1 MEIVNGYNRK
11 CKDSVGGLRK
21 IWLCKYV
28 KYSRSQILTDGNIL
42 VSFPDTFI
50 YSFHSVEASNASES
64 MEQTDGGKFYNQS
77 ISVTFQGADPKEIEL
92 LQNIDFRILYLDNN
106 GIYKIFGLRN
116 GMEAGTIT
124 YETGSS
130 KANLNGFKITFTG
143 KEKEEAVFVV
153 DLEDVGFIEE
163 GVAPEH
169 YLLLQNSDFFMLEND
184 DNLIL
189 QNG

>member
-21 IWLCKYV
+21 VWLCKYV

-42 VSFPDTFI
+42 VLFPDTFI
-50 YSFHSVEASNASES
+50 YSFHSIEASNASES
-64 MEQTDGGKFYNQS
+64 MEQNEGGKFYNQS
-77 ISVTFQGADPKEIEL
+77 ISLTFQGADPKEIEL

-106 GIYKIFGLRN
+106 GVYKIFGLRN
-116 GMEAGTIT
+116 GMEAGTIA
-124 YETGSS
+124 YETGTS
-130 KANLNGFKITFTG
+130 KSTLNGFRITFTG

-153 DLEDVGFIEE
+153 DLTTVGFIEE
-163 GVAPEH
+163 GETPDH
-169 YLLLQNSDFFMLEND
+169 FLLFQNEDFFILENN

>member
-1 MEIVNGYNRK
+1 MEIVSGYNRK
-11 CKDSVGGLRK
+11 CKDSVGGVRK
-21 IWLCKYV
+21 VWLCKYV
-28 KYSRSQILTDGNIL
+28 KYSRSQIITSGNIL

-50 YSFHSVEASNASES
+50 YSFHSVEASNASEL
-64 MEQTDGGKFYNQS
+64 MEQNDGGKFYNQS
-77 ISVTFQGADPKEIEL
+77 ISLSFQGADPKEIEL

-124 YETGSS
+124 YETGGAKSS
-130 KANLNGFKITFTG
+130 LNGFKINFTG
-143 KEKEEAVFVV
+143 KEIEESVFVT
-153 DLEDVGFIEE
+153 DLADVGFIEE
-163 GVAPEH
+163 GETPDH
-169 YLLLQNSDFFMLEND
+169 FLLLQNGDFFMLENN

>member
-1 MEIVNGYNRK
+1 MEIVSGYNRK
-11 CKDSVGGLRK
+11 CKDSVGGVRK
-21 IWLCKYV
+21 VWLCKYV
-28 KYSRSQILTDGNIL
+28 KYSRSQIITDDNIL

-64 MEQTDGGKFYNQS
+64 MEQNEGGKFYNQS
-77 ISVTFQGADPKEIEL
+77 ISLSFQGADPKEIEL

-106 GIYKIFGLRN
+106 GIYKIFGLHN
-116 GMEAGTIT
+116 GMESGTIT

-130 KANLNGFKITFTG
+130 KNSLNGFKINFTG

-163 GVAPEH
+163 DTVIEH
-169 YLLLQNSDFFMLEND
+169 YLLLQNSDFFMLDNN

>member
-1 MEIVNGYNRK
+1 MEIVSGYNRK

-21 IWLCKYV
+21 VWLCKYV
-28 KYSRSQILTDGNIL
+28 KYSLSQIITDGNIL

-64 MEQTDGGKFYNQS
+64 MEQIDGGKFFNQS
-77 ISVTFQGADPKEIEL
+77 ISLAFQGADPKEIEL

-116 GMEAGTIT
+116 GMESGTIT

-130 KANLNGFKITFTG
+130 KASLNGFKITFTG
-143 KEKEEAVFVV
+143 KEKEEAVFVE
-153 DLEDVGFIEE
+153 DLETVGFIEE
-163 GVAPEH
+163 GVTPDH
-169 YLLLQNSDFFMLEND
+169 FLLFQNGDFFMLENN

>member
-11 CKDSVGGLRK
+11 CKESIGGVRK
-21 IWLCKYV
+21 VWLCKYV

-50 YSFHSVEASNASES
+50 YSFHSVEASNASET
-64 MEQTDGGKFYNQS
+64 MEQAEGGKFFNQS
-77 ISVTFQGADPKEIEL
+77 ISVAFQGADPKEIEL

-106 GIYKIFGLRN
+106 GVYKVFGLHN
-116 GMEAGTIT
+116 GMESGIIT

-130 KANLNGFKITFTG
+130 KNTLNGFRINFTG
-143 KEKEEAVFVV
+143 KEKEEAVFIDNLAV
-153 DLEDVGFIEE
+153 VGFIEE
-163 GVAPEH
+163 DTVVTH
-169 YLLLQNSDFFMLEND
+169 NLLLQNSDFFMLENN

>member
-11 CKDSVGGLRK
+11 CKDSIGGIRK
-21 IWLCKYV
+21 VWLCKYV
-28 KYSRSQILTDGNIL
+28 KYSRSQIITDGNIL

-64 MEQTDGGKFYNQS
+64 MEQTDGGKFFNQS
-77 ISVTFQGADPKEIEL
+77 ISVAFQGADPKEIEL

-130 KANLNGFKITFTG
+130 KSSLNGFKINFTG

-163 GVAPEH
+163 DTVIEH

>member
-1 MEIVNGYNRK
+1 MEIINGYTRK
-11 CKDSVGGLRK
+11 RKDSVGGVRK
-21 IWLCKYV
+21 VWLCKYV

-64 MEQTDGGKFYNQS
+64 MEQNEGGKFYNQS
-77 ISVTFQGADPKEIEL
+77 ISLTFQGADQKEVEL

-106 GIYKIFGLRN
+106 GIYKIFGLHN

-124 YETGSS
+124 YETGGAKSS
-130 KANLNGFKITFTG
+130 LNGFKITFTG
-143 KEKEEAVFVV
+143 KEKEESVFVV
-153 DLEDVGFIEE
+153 DLGTVGFIEE
-163 GVAPEH
+163 DTVIEH
-169 YLLLQNSDFFMLEND
+169 NLLLQNSDFFMLENN

>member
-1 MEIVNGYNRK
+1 MEIINGYNRK
-11 CKDSVGGLRK
+11 CKNSVGGIRK
-21 IWLCKYV
+21 VWLCKYV
-28 KYSRSQILTDGNIL
+28 KYSQSQIITDGNIL
-42 VSFPDTFI
+42 VLFPDTFI
-50 YSFHSVEASNASES
+50 YSFHSIDASGASES
-64 MEQTDGGKFYNQS
+64 MEQTDGGKFFNQS
-77 ISVTFQGADPKEIEL
+77 ISLSFQGADSKEIEL

-116 GMEAGTIT
+116 GMESGTIN

-130 KANLNGFKITFTG
+130 KNSLNGFKINFTG

-163 GVAPEH
+163 GVTPDH
-169 YLLLQNSDFFMLEND
+169 YLLLQNSDFFMLENN

>member
-1 MEIVNGYNRK
+1 MEIVSGYNRK
-11 CKDSVGGLRK
+11 CKDSVGGVRK
-21 IWLCKYV
+21 VWLCKYV
-28 KYSRSQILTDGNIL
+28 KYSRSQIITSGNIL

-64 MEQTDGGKFYNQS
+64 MEQNEGGKFYNQS
-77 ISVTFQGADPKEIEL
+77 ISLSFQGADPKEIEL

-106 GIYKIFGLRN
+106 GIYKILGLRN

-124 YETGSS
+124 YETGGAKSS
-130 KANLNGFKITFTG
+130 LNGFKINFTG
-143 KEKEEAVFVV
+143 KEKEESVFVT
-153 DLEDVGFIEE
+153 DLADVGFIEE
-163 GVAPEH
+163 GETPDH
-169 YLLLQNSDFFMLEND
+169 FLLLQNGDFFMLENN

>member
-1 MEIVNGYNRK
+1 MEIVSGYNRK
-11 CKDSVGGLRK
+11 CKDSVGGIRK
-21 IWLCKYV
+21 VWLCKYV

-42 VSFPDTFI
+42 VLFPDTFI

-64 MEQTDGGKFYNQS
+64 MEQNEGGKFYNQS
-77 ISVTFQGADPKEIEL
+77 ISLTFQGADQKEIEL

-106 GIYKIFGLRN
+106 GIYKIFGLHN
-116 GMEAGTIT
+116 GMEAGAIT

-130 KANLNGFKITFTG
+130 KNSLNGFKINFTG
-143 KEKEEAVFVV
+143 KEKEESVFVQ
-153 DLEDVGFIEE
+153 DLETVGFIEE
-163 GVAPEH
+163 GIITEH
-169 YLLLQNSDFFMLEND
+169 NLLLQNEDFFVLENN

>member
-1 MEIVNGYNRK
+1 MEIINGYNRK
-11 CKDSVGGLRK
+11 CKDSVGGVRK
-21 IWLCKYV
+21 VWLCKYV
-28 KYSRSQILTDGNIL
+28 KYSRSQILTDGNTL

-77 ISVTFQGADPKEIEL
+77 ISLTFQGADPKEIEL

-124 YETGSS
+124 YETGGAKSS
-130 KANLNGFKITFTG
+130 LNGFKINFTG
-143 KEKEEAVFVV
+143 KEKEESVFVL
-153 DLEDVGFIEE
+153 DLEDIGFIEE
-163 GVAPEH
+163 DTIVEH
-169 YLLLQNSDFFMLEND
+169 YLLLQNGDFFMLENN